1 MNFDQLAGCKNG
13 SCPKIFQVGDR
24 VLVQGYLI
32 ADVEAAD
39 AGHRQAVVAIPLGI
53 LAEAALTLT
62 GSLDDASLA
71 SRGDAGR
78 GGPRVSSRGDRVV
91 ARGDAGTK
99 LTRQLQPGP
108 GEAVVEIPSV
118 ALAEAIRELVPA

>member
-1 MNFDQLAGCKNG
+1 MNLDQLAGCKNG

-24 VLVQGYLI
+24 VLVQGDHITDL
-32 ADVEAAD
+32 EAVD
-39 AGHRQAVVAIPLGI
+39 AGHRQAVVEIPLGI
-53 LAEAALTLT
+53 LAEAALALA
-62 GSLDDASLA
+62 GSQGASLA
-71 SRGDAGR
+71 PRADSGR
-78 GGPRVSSRGDRVV
+78 SGAPVSLRGDRVV
-91 ARGDAGTK
+91 ARGDAETK